1 MSDSPAK
8 KDLSREQFVVEC
20 RADIE
25 RLRAAGAD
33 PEIIEVYA
41 GLLIIHGHGNDP
53 AFFADLYY
61 RYFKEGFMSFRA
73 AALGALYSFIAA
85 PTKDPFEAIYEG
97 DIDIAIPFDGLGMGK
112 APAWVLRGLFEG
124 VHEYLTHTSGSLNQA
139 FQISG
144 GTKGAAQLDLPL
156 RDLSTVENMLI
167 SKLARIQSGEMLSTS
182 AAAIELEVQATL
194 LTGSDKTEGYNERS
208 SRSAWRRI
216 HQAFADHD

>member
-33 PEIIEVYA
+33 PEIIKVYE
-41 GLLIIHGHGNDP
+41 GLLKIHGYGNDP
-53 AFFADLYY
+53 GLYVELY
-61 RYFKEGFMSFRA
+61 EGYSEQGLMSNRA
-73 AALGALYSFIAA
+73 AALGALYAFIATFSRH
-85 PTKDPFEAIYEG
+85 PLDAIDDG
-97 DIDIAIPFDGLGMGK
+97 IDLHIPEDKNGMVK
-112 APAWVLRGLFEG
+112 VPAWIVQGLFEG
-124 VHEYLTHTSGSLNQA
+124 IFSYLTHTSPSLNRA
-139 FQISG
+139 FQIMG
-144 GTKGAAQLDLPL
+144 GKRGAEKLESPL

-208 SRSAWRRI
+208 SYNAWRRI